1 MKTYFAK
8 YFACKLQK
16 QWTKKNHKSLK
27 ISLIAKISM
36 TSYENALCDLN
47 INSFYNIDLYEL
59 FPLPY
64 GPLSKSSGII
74 SSDNKLVG
82 SLLKV
87 AVLEFPP

>member
-1 MKTYFAK
+1 
-8 YFACKLQK
+8 
-16 QWTKKNHKSLK
+16 
-27 ISLIAKISM
+27 M
-36 TSYENALCDLN
+36 TSYENASCDLN

-87 AVLEFPP
+87 AVLEFPPQLEFDVLLAMEYELRSEQAVE